1 MKCNICNKR
10 RCQCGLIEAE
20 KMLIKPLDSEIV
32 MIELG
37 KDSSKKLGLGELFWR
52 VSSST
57 IGLSDQLAR
66 LSLE

>member
-10 RCQCGLIEAE
+10 KCQCGLIEAE
-20 KMLIKPLDSEIV
+20 KMLIKPVNSASVLFESGIGARE
-32 MIELG
+32 
-37 KDSSKKLGLGELFWR
+37 KLSLGELFWE

-57 IGLSDQLAR
+57 IGVSGQLAK